1 MRLNGSSTPIN
12 QVKGMRME
20 SFNNIER
27 CIDQIIK
34 TVGNNIVLGLPL
46 GLGKPNRFINALY
59 ERVKRN
65 PQLKLRI
72 ITALSLEKPRPKDDM
87 EAKFLVPFIERLFG
101 DYEELIYAQDVRSNN
116 LPDNIQVSEFY
127 FKAGAMK
134 NCASAQQHYISSNYT
149 FVSRDLLLNGVN
161 VLAQMVAEKEVDGI
175 NCFSLS
181 CNTDV
186 TLDALPLIEAA
197 RDEGKKIVTVAQVH
211 DELPF
216 MYNRAIVDPESFDMT
231 IRSPEC
237 QTRLFAPPNMSVP
250 NADYMAGLYASTL
263 IKDAGTL
270 QIGIGS
276 LGDAIVYAC
285 QLRHAHNEDYKNL
298 VDGLNIDLPQIDN
311 IGGVSPF
318 EKGLYGSSE
327 MFVNGFMHLI
337 KSGIVKRE
345 VYDDL
350 DIQRLLN
357 EEKITETVNAEM
369 LQCLI
374 DEAVIGHR
382 LSHSDFIYLQNW
394 GVLKAELE
402 WSDEGVW
409 EGGKCVGFDLEQKN
423 TFDQLCE
430 LCLGDK
436 LKGGVYMHGGFYL
449 GPQDFYKTLRE
460 MPREQSEKICMSS
473 VGHINQLDYDQPLL
487 SEQRKHARF
496 INTGMMVTLSGAV
509 VSDGLE
515 DGTVVSGVGGQ
526 YNFVAMAHAL
536 PDARSIL
543 CVRSTRGSG
552 KSLQSNILP
561 FYGHVTIPRH
571 LRDIIVTEYGVAD
584 LLAKTDEEIAIALI
598 EVADSRFQVELLDAV
613 KKSGKVRESY
623 QIPDRYLN
631 NYPETIATYMS
642 EWRGKSYFPAFPFG
656 SDFTDE
662 EIALGKSLKD
672 IKALMSKPRAMLKA
686 VIRSYTLKVD
696 EEEAKPFL
704 DRLNLSHPD
713 STKEKI
719 LQHLLLLELEE
730 NGYLKSM

>member
-1 MRLNGSSTPIN
+1 MA
-12 QVKGMRME
+12 KGACME
-20 SFNNIER
+20 SFDSIEL
-27 CIDQIIK
+27 CIDKIIEI
-34 TVGNNIVLGLPL
+34 VGNSLVLGLPL
-46 GLGKPNRFINALY
+46 GLGKPNRFVNALY
-59 ERVKRN
+59 ERVKNN
-65 PQLKLRI
+65 PQLSLRI
-72 ITALSLEKPRPKDDM
+72 ITALSLEKPRPKDST

-101 DYEELIYAQDVRSNN
+101 DYEELKYAQAVRANK

-134 NCASAQQHYISSNYT
+134 NCASAQQNYISSNYT

-161 VLAQMVAEKEVDGI
+161 VLAQMVAEKEVDGV

-186 TLDALPLIEAA
+186 TLDAFPLIDAA
-197 RDEGKKIVTVAQVH
+197 RSEGKKIVTVAQVH

-216 MYNRAIVDPESFDMT
+216 MYNRAIVDPNIFDMT

-237 QTRLFAPPNMSVP
+237 QTRLFAPPNMSIP
-250 NADYMAGLYASTL
+250 NTDYVAGLYASSL
-263 IKDAGTL
+263 IKDGGTL

-285 QLRHAHNEDYKNL
+285 QLRHMHNDDYKQL
-298 VDGLNIDLPQIDN
+298 IEEINIDPSLVIN
-311 IGGVSPF
+311 TGGLCCF

-350 DIQRLLN
+350 DIQCLLN
-357 EEKITETVNAEM
+357 EEKITDIVDSQ
-369 LQCLI
+369 LVQCLV

-382 LSHSDFIYLQNW
+382 LSHSDFIYLQHW
-394 GVLKAELE
+394 GIFKAELD

-409 EGGKCVGFDLEQKN
+409 VDGRCIGLDLTQET
-423 TFDQLCE
+423 TFNE
-430 LCLGDK
+430 ISSHCLGDH

-460 MPREQSEKICMSS
+460 LPREESEKICMSS
-473 VGHINQLDYDQPLL
+473 VGHINQLDYDQALL
-487 SEQRKHARF
+487 SAQRKSARF

-536 PDARSIL
+536 PDAHSIL

-552 KSLQSNILP
+552 KNLASNILP
-561 FYGHVTIPRH
+561 HYGHITIPRH
-571 LRDIIVTEYGVAD
+571 LRDIVVTEYGVAD
-584 LLAKTDEEIAIALI
+584 LLAKTDEQIAIALI
-598 EVADSRFQVELLDAV
+598 QVADSRFQSELLEGV
-613 KKSGKVRESY
+613 KHAGKVKESY
-623 QIPDRYLN
+623 QIPERYLN
-631 NYPETIATYMS
+631 NYPESIANFMS
-642 EWRGKSYFPAFPFG
+642 KWQGKGYFPAFPFG

-662 EIALGKSLKD
+662 EIALGKSLKE
-672 IKALMSKPRAMLKA
+672 IKALMGKPRAMLKA
-686 VIRSYTLKVD
+686 VIRSYILKVD
-696 EEEAKPFL
+696 EAQARPFL
-704 DRLNLSHPD
+704 ARLNLSHPD
-713 STKEKI
+713 STKDKI

>member
-1 MRLNGSSTPIN
+1 MFNSVDG
-12 QVKGMRME
+12 GRME
-20 SFNNIER
+20 SFGSVEL
-27 CIDQIIK
+27 CIDQIIE

-46 GLGKPNRFINALY
+46 GLGKPNRFVNAIY
-59 ERVKRN
+59 ERVKNN

-72 ITALSLEKPRPKDDM
+72 ITALSLEKPRPKDSM

-101 DYEELIYAQDVRSNN
+101 DYEELTYAQDVRFNN
-116 LPDNIQVSEFY
+116 LPENIQVSEFY

-134 NCASAQQHYISSNYT
+134 NCASAQQNYISSNYT
-149 FVSRDLLLNGVN
+149 FVSRDLMLNGVN
-161 VLAQMVAEKEVDGI
+161 VLAQMVAEKEVDGV

-186 TLDALPLIEAA
+186 TLDVFPLIDEARA
-197 RDEGKKIVTVAQVH
+197 EGKKIVTVAQVH
-211 DELPF
+211 DDLPF
-216 MYNRAIVDPESFDMT
+216 MYNRAIVEPESFDMT

-237 QTRLFAPPNMSVP
+237 QARLFAPPNMSVP
-250 NADYMAGLYASTL
+250 NADYMAGLYASAL
-263 IKDAGTL
+263 IKDGGTL

-285 QLRHAHNEDYKNL
+285 KLRHANNDDYKAL
-298 VDGLNIDLPQIDN
+298 VDGINIDQAQVKN
-311 IGGVSPF
+311 IGGVNSF

-357 EEKITETVNAEM
+357 EEKITELVDGQ
-369 LQCLI
+369 LVQSLI

-382 LSHSDFIYLQNW
+382 LSHSDFIYLQRW
-394 GVLKAELE
+394 GILKSELE
-402 WSDEGVW
+402 WSDEGLW
-409 EGGKCVGFDLEQKN
+409 INERRVGLDLTQAD
-423 TFDQLCE
+423 TFNELCE
-430 LCLGDK
+430 YCLGDK
-436 LKGGVYMHGGFYL
+436 LKCGVYMHGGFYL
-449 GPQDFYKTLRE
+449 GPQDFYKTLQE
-460 MPREQSEKICMSS
+460 LPREESEKICMSS
-473 VGHINQLDYDQPLL
+473 VGHINQLDYDQELL
-487 SEQRKHARF
+487 SAQRTNARF

-543 CVRSTRGSG
+543 CVRSTRGGG
-552 KSLQSNILP
+552 KNLQSNILP
-561 FYGHVTIPRH
+561 SYGHVTIPRH
-571 LRDIIVTEYGVAD
+571 LRDIVVTEYGVAD

-598 EVADSRFQVELLDAV
+598 QVADSRFQAELLSGV
-613 KKSGKVRESY
+613 KQAGKVRASY
-623 QIPDRYLN
+623 QIPERYLN
-631 NYPETIATYMS
+631 NYPKTVVDLMAK
-642 EWRGKSYFPAFPFG
+642 WRGKGYFPAFPFG

-662 EIALGKSLKD
+662 EIAVGKSLKD
-672 IKALMSKPRAMLKA
+672 IKALMNKPRVMLKA
-686 VIRSYTLKVD
+686 VIRSYALKVD
-696 EEEAKPFL
+696 EDEARPFL
-704 DRLNLSHPD
+704 ERLSLSHPN

-730 NGYLKSM
+730 NGYLKAM

>member
-1 MRLNGSSTPIN
+1 
-12 QVKGMRME
+12 ME
-20 SFNNIER
+20 SFDSVER
-27 CIDQIIK
+27 CIDQIVE
-34 TVGNNIVLGLPL
+34 TVGNHIVLGLPL
-46 GLGKPNRFINALY
+46 GLGKPNRFVNAIY
-59 ERVKRN
+59 ERVKNN

-72 ITALSLEKPRPKDDM
+72 ITALSLEKPRPKDSV
-87 EAKFLVPFIERLFG
+87 EARFLVPFVERLFG
-101 DYEELIYAQDVRSNN
+101 DYEELTYTQAVRSNS
-116 LPDNIQVSEFY
+116 LPENIQVSEFY

-161 VLAQMVAEKEVDGI
+161 VLAQMVAEKEVDGV

-186 TLDALPLIEAA
+186 TLDAFPLIETA
-197 RDEGKKIVTVAQVH
+197 RSEGKKIVTVAQVH

-216 MYNRAIVDPESFDMT
+216 MYNRAIVDPDNFDMT

-250 NADYMAGLYASTL
+250 NADYVAGLYASTL
-263 IKDAGTL
+263 IKDGGTL

-285 QLRHAHNEDYKNL
+285 QLRHTHNNVYKTL
-298 VDGLNIDLPQIDN
+298 VDGINIELDLVKKT
-311 IGGVSPF
+311 GGVNSF

-350 DIQRLLN
+350 DIQCLLN
-357 EEKITETVNAEM
+357 EERITELVNGE
-369 LQCLI
+369 LIQCLM

-382 LSHSDFIYLQNW
+382 LCHSDFIYLQHW
-394 GVLKAELE
+394 GILKAELDWTE
-402 WSDEGVW
+402 EGVW
-409 EGGKCVGFDLEQKN
+409 VDGRCIGLDLVQEA
-423 TFDQLCE
+423 TFNDLCE
-430 LCLGDK
+430 HCLGNK

-449 GPQDFYKTLRE
+449 GPQDFYQTLRE
-460 MPREQSEKICMSS
+460 LPREESEKICMSS
-473 VGHINQLDYDQPLL
+473 VGHINQLDYDHALL
-487 SEQRKHARF
+487 SAQRTHARF

-536 PDARSIL
+536 DDARSIL

-552 KSLQSNILP
+552 KNLASNILSH
-561 FYGHVTIPRH
+561 YGHITIPRH
-571 LRDIIVTEYGVAD
+571 LRDIVVTEYGVAD

-598 EVADSRFQVELLDAV
+598 QVADSRFQAELLEGV
-613 KKSGKVRESY
+613 KQVGKVRESY
-623 QIPDRYLN
+623 QIPERYLN
-631 NYPETIATYMS
+631 NNPEVIANFMS
-642 EWRGKSYFPAFPFG
+642 EWRGKGYFPAFPFG

-662 EIALGKSLKD
+662 EIALGKSLKE
-672 IKALMSKPRAMLKA
+672 IKALMSKPRALLKA
-686 VIRSYTLKVD
+686 VIRSYVLKVD
-696 EEEAKPFL
+696 EAEAKPFL
-704 DRLNLSHPD
+704 ERLSLSHPD
-713 STKEKI
+713 SSKEKI

>member
-1 MRLNGSSTPIN
+1 
-12 QVKGMRME
+12 ME
-20 SFNNIER
+20 SFDSIEL
-27 CIDQIIK
+27 CIDKIIEI
-34 TVGNNIVLGLPL
+34 VGNSLVLGLPL
-46 GLGKPNRFINALY
+46 GLGKPNRFVNALY
-59 ERVKRN
+59 ERVKNN
-65 PQLKLRI
+65 PQLSLRI
-72 ITALSLEKPRPKDDM
+72 ITALSLEKPRPKDST

-101 DYEELIYAQDVRSNN
+101 DYEELKYAQAVRANK

-134 NCASAQQHYISSNYT
+134 NCASAQQNYISSNYT

-161 VLAQMVAEKEVDGI
+161 VLAQMVAEKEVDGV

-186 TLDALPLIEAA
+186 TLDAFPLIDAA
-197 RDEGKKIVTVAQVH
+197 RSEGKKIVTVAQVH

-216 MYNRAIVDPESFDMT
+216 MYNRAIVDPNIFDMT

-237 QTRLFAPPNMSVP
+237 QTRLFAPPNMSIP
-250 NADYMAGLYASTL
+250 NADYVAGLYASSL
-263 IKDAGTL
+263 IKDGGTL

-285 QLRHAHNEDYKNL
+285 QLRHMHNDDYKQL
-298 VDGLNIDLPQIDN
+298 IEEINIDPSLVIN
-311 IGGVSPF
+311 TGGLCCF

-350 DIQRLLN
+350 DIQCLLN
-357 EEKITETVNAEM
+357 EEKITDIVDSQ
-369 LQCLI
+369 LVQCLV

-382 LSHSDFIYLQNW
+382 LSHSDFIYLQHW
-394 GVLKAELE
+394 GIFKAELD

-409 EGGKCVGFDLEQKN
+409 VDGRCIGLDLTQET
-423 TFDQLCE
+423 TFNE
-430 LCLGDK
+430 ISSHCLGDH

-460 MPREQSEKICMSS
+460 LPREESEKICMSS
-473 VGHINQLDYDQPLL
+473 VGHINQLDYDQALL
-487 SEQRKHARF
+487 SAQRKSARF

-552 KSLQSNILP
+552 KNLASNILP
-561 FYGHVTIPRH
+561 HYGHITIPRH
-571 LRDIIVTEYGVAD
+571 LRDIVVTEYGVAD
-584 LLAKTDEEIAIALI
+584 LLAKTDEQIAIALI
-598 EVADSRFQVELLDAV
+598 QVADSRFQSELLEGV
-613 KKSGKVRESY
+613 KHAGKVKESY
-623 QIPDRYLN
+623 QIPERYLN
-631 NYPETIATYMS
+631 NYPESIANFMS
-642 EWRGKSYFPAFPFG
+642 KWQGKGYFPAFPFG

-662 EIALGKSLKD
+662 EIALGKSLKE
-672 IKALMSKPRAMLKA
+672 IKALMGKPRAMLKA
-686 VIRSYTLKVD
+686 VIRSYILKVD
-696 EEEAKPFL
+696 EAQARPFL
-704 DRLNLSHPD
+704 ARLNLSHPD
-713 STKEKI
+713 STKDKI

>member
-1 MRLNGSSTPIN
+1 
-12 QVKGMRME
+12 ME
-20 SFNNIER
+20 SFDSIEL
-27 CIDQIIK
+27 CIDKIIEI
-34 TVGNNIVLGLPL
+34 VGNSLVLGLPL
-46 GLGKPNRFINALY
+46 GLGKPNRFVNALY
-59 ERVKRN
+59 ERVKNN
-65 PQLKLRI
+65 PQLSLRI
-72 ITALSLEKPRPKDDM
+72 ITALSLEKPRPKDST

-101 DYEELIYAQDVRSNN
+101 DYEELKYAQAVRANK

-134 NCASAQQHYISSNYT
+134 NCASAQQNYISSNYT

-161 VLAQMVAEKEVDGI
+161 VLAQMVAEKEVDGV

-186 TLDALPLIEAA
+186 TLDAFPLIDAA
-197 RDEGKKIVTVAQVH
+197 RSEGKKIVTVAQVH

-216 MYNRAIVDPESFDMT
+216 MYNRAIVDPNIFDMT

-237 QTRLFAPPNMSVP
+237 QTRLFAPPNMSIP
-250 NADYMAGLYASTL
+250 NADYVAGLYASSL
-263 IKDAGTL
+263 IKDGGTL

-285 QLRHAHNEDYKNL
+285 QLRHMHNDDYKQL
-298 VDGLNIDLPQIDN
+298 IEEINIDPSLVIN
-311 IGGVSPF
+311 TGGLCCF

-350 DIQRLLN
+350 DIQCLLN
-357 EEKITETVNAEM
+357 EEKITDIVDSQ
-369 LQCLI
+369 LVQCLV

-382 LSHSDFIYLQNW
+382 LSHSDFIYLQHW
-394 GVLKAELE
+394 GIFKAELD

-409 EGGKCVGFDLEQKN
+409 VDGRCIGLDLTQET
-423 TFDQLCE
+423 TFNE
-430 LCLGDK
+430 ISSHCLGDH

-460 MPREQSEKICMSS
+460 LPREESEKICMSS
-473 VGHINQLDYDQPLL
+473 VGHINQLDYDQALL
-487 SEQRKHARF
+487 SAQRKSARF

-536 PDARSIL
+536 PDAHSIL

-552 KSLQSNILP
+552 KNLASNILP
-561 FYGHVTIPRH
+561 HYGHITIPRH
-571 LRDIIVTEYGVAD
+571 LRDIVVTEYGVAD
-584 LLAKTDEEIAIALI
+584 LLAKTDEQIAIALI
-598 EVADSRFQVELLDAV
+598 QVADSRFQSELLEGV
-613 KKSGKVRESY
+613 KQAGKVKESY
-623 QIPDRYLN
+623 QIPERYLN
-631 NYPETIATYMS
+631 NYPESIANFMS
-642 EWRGKSYFPAFPFG
+642 KWQGKGYFPAFPFG

-662 EIALGKSLKD
+662 EIALGKSLKE
-672 IKALMSKPRAMLKA
+672 IKALMGKPRAMLKA
-686 VIRSYTLKVD
+686 VIRSYILKVD
-696 EEEAKPFL
+696 EAQARPFL
-704 DRLNLSHPD
+704 ARLNLSHPD
-713 STKEKI
+713 STKDKI

>member
-1 MRLNGSSTPIN
+1 
-12 QVKGMRME
+12 ME
-20 SFNNIER
+20 SFESVER
-27 CIDQIIK
+27 CVDKIIE

-46 GLGKPNRFINALY
+46 GLGKPNQLANAIY
-59 ERVKRN
+59 NRAKNN
-65 PQLKLRI
+65 PELNLRI

-101 DYEELIYAQDVRSNN
+101 DYEELGYAKAVRTNT

-134 NCASAQQHYISSNYT
+134 NCSSAQQHYISSNYT

-161 VLAQMVAEKEVDGI
+161 VLAQIVAEKEVDGQ
-175 NCFSLS
+175 NYLSLS

-186 TLDALPLIEAA
+186 TLDAMPLIEEARAA
-197 RDEGKKIVTVAQVH
+197 GKTIVTIAQVH
-211 DELPF
+211 DDLPF
-216 MYNRAIVDPESFDMT
+216 MYNRAMVEPEYYDMV

-237 QTRLFAPPNMSVP
+237 QTTLFAPPNMSVP
-250 NADYMAGLYASTL
+250 NPDFMAGLYASTL
-263 IKDAGTL
+263 IKDGGTL

-285 QLRHAHNEDYKNL
+285 QLRHEHNSDYQAL
-298 VDGLNIDLPQIDN
+298 VKGINVDADIIEQT
-311 IGGVSPF
+311 GGKEVF
-318 EKGLYGSSE
+318 DKGLYGSSE

-337 KSGIVKRE
+337 QKGIVKRK

-350 DIQRLLN
+350 DLQRLLN
-357 EEKITETVNAEM
+357 EEKITESVNADM
-369 LQCLI
+369 LKCLL
-374 DEAVIGHR
+374 DEAVIGHH
-382 LSHSDFIYLQNW
+382 LTHSDFIYLQHW
-394 GVLKAELE
+394 GIFNKDITWTDDGIDIGGQCLSVDLNQ
-402 WSDEGVW
+402 EGN
-409 EGGKCVGFDLEQKN
+409 LHAI
-423 TFDQLCE
+423 CE
-430 LCLGDK
+430 NCLGES
-436 LKGGVYMHGGFYL
+436 LNCGVHMHGGFYL
-449 GPQDFYKTLRE
+449 GPQDFYQALRDL
-460 MPREQSEKICMSS
+460 PREESEKICMSS

-487 SEQRKHARF
+487 SAQRKHARF

-509 VSDGLE
+509 VSDGLQ

-552 KSLQSNILP
+552 KNLQSNILP
-561 FYGHVTIPRH
+561 HYGHVTIPRH
-571 LRDIIVTEYGVAD
+571 LRDVVVTEYGIAD

-598 EVADSRFQVELLDAV
+598 QVADSRFQEELLQGV
-613 KKSGKVRESY
+613 KKAGKVRESY
-623 QIPDRYLN
+623 EIPERYRN
-631 NYPETIATYMS
+631 NYPEVIAKFVG
-642 EWRGKSYFPAFPFG
+642 EWRGKGYFPAFPLG

-696 EEEAKPFL
+696 EAEAKPFL
-704 DRLNLSHPD
+704 DRLSLSHPD

>member
-1 MRLNGSSTPIN
+1 MLFD
-12 QVKGMRME
+12 QAKGERME
-20 SFNNIER
+20 SFNSIER
-27 CIDQIIK
+27 CIDQIIE

-46 GLGKPNRFINALY
+46 GLGKPNRFVNVIY
-59 ERVKRN
+59 DRVKNN
-65 PQLKLRI
+65 PQLNLRI
-72 ITALSLEKPRPKDDM
+72 ITALSLEKPRPKDSI
-87 EAKFLVPFIERLFG
+87 EAKFLVPFVERLFG
-101 DYEELIYAQDVRSNN
+101 DYEELTYAQEVRSNN

-134 NCASAQQHYISSNYT
+134 NCVSAQQHYISSNYT

-161 VLAQMVAEKEVDGI
+161 VLAQMVAEKEVDGV

-186 TLDALPLIEAA
+186 TLDVFPLIEAA
-197 RDEGKKIVTVAQVH
+197 RTEGKKIVTVAQVH
-211 DELPF
+211 DQLPF

-237 QTRLFAPPNMSVP
+237 QTRLFAPPNMSIP
-250 NADYMAGLYASTL
+250 YADYMAGLYTSAL
-263 IKDAGTL
+263 IKDNGTL

-285 QLRHAHNEDYKNL
+285 KLRHTNNDDYKKLINNINL
-298 VDGLNIDLPQIDN
+298 DLAQVN
-311 IGGVSPF
+311 SIGGVNSF

-337 KSGIVKRE
+337 KNGIVKRE

-350 DIQRLLN
+350 DIQCLLN
-357 EEKITETVNAEM
+357 EEKITELVDGE
-369 LQCLI
+369 LVQCLI

-382 LSHSDFIYLQNW
+382 LSHSDFIYLQHW
-394 GVLKAELE
+394 GVLKSELE
-402 WSDEGVW
+402 WSDEGIWVDD
-409 EGGKCVGFDLEQKN
+409 KRVGLDLTQSN
-423 TFDQLCE
+423 TFNELCKY
-430 LCLGDK
+430 CLGDK
-436 LKGGVYMHGGFYL
+436 LKRGVYMHGGFYL
-449 GPQDFYKTLRE
+449 GPQDFYKALQELTRE
-460 MPREQSEKICMSS
+460 ESEKICMSS
-473 VGHINQLDYDQPLL
+473 VGHINQLDYDQELL
-487 SEQRKHARF
+487 SAQRKDARF

-543 CVRSTRGSG
+543 CVRSTRGSD
-552 KSLQSNILP
+552 KNLQSNILP
-561 FYGHVTIPRH
+561 SYGHVTIPRH
-571 LRDIIVTEYGVAD
+571 LRDIVVTEYGIAD

-598 EVADSRFQVELLDAV
+598 QVADSRFQAELLEGV
-613 KKSGKVRESY
+613 KQVGKVRESY
-623 QIPDRYLN
+623 QIPEQYLN
-631 NYPETIATYMS
+631 NYPETITDFMTK
-642 EWRGKSYFPAFPFG
+642 WCRKGYFPDFPLG
-656 SDFTDE
+656 TDFTDE
-662 EIALGKSLKD
+662 EIALGKSLKE

-686 VIRSYTLKVD
+686 VIRSFALKVD
-696 EEEAKPFL
+696 EVEARPFL

>member
-1 MRLNGSSTPIN
+1 M
-12 QVKGMRME
+12 K
-20 SFNNIER
+20 SFDSVER
-27 CIDQIIK
+27 CIDQIIE
-34 TVGNNIVLGLPL
+34 TVGANLVLGLPL
-46 GLGKPNRFINALY
+46 GLGKPNRFVNALY
-59 ERVKRN
+59 DRVKKN
-65 PQLKLRI
+65 PQLTLRI
-72 ITALSLEKPRPKDDM
+72 ITALSLEKPRPKDNI
-87 EAKFLVPFIERLFG
+87 EAKFLVPFVERLFG
-101 DYEELIYAQDVRSNN
+101 DYEELAYARDVRSNN

-161 VLAQMVAEKEVDGI
+161 VLAQMVAEKEIDGV

-181 CNTDV
+181 SNTDV

-216 MYNRAIVDPESFDMT
+216 MYNRAIVDPDCFDMT

-250 NADYMAGLYASTL
+250 NADYVAGLYASTL
-263 IKDAGTL
+263 IKDGGTL

-285 QLRHAHNEDYKNL
+285 QLRHAHNEDYKEL
-298 VDGLNIDLPQIDN
+298 VNGINIELDQVKST
-311 IGGVSPF
+311 GGVNSF

-337 KSGIVKRE
+337 KSGVVKRE

-350 DIQRLLN
+350 DIQCLLN
-357 EEKITETVNAEM
+357 EEKITEVVNRD
-369 LQCLI
+369 LIQCLI

-382 LSHSDFIYLQNW
+382 LTHSDFIYLQHW
-394 GVLKAELE
+394 GIFKADLE

-409 EGGKCVGFDLEQKN
+409 FDGRCVGLDLTQSHIFDE
-423 TFDQLCE
+423 LCE
-430 LCLGDK
+430 YCLGDR

-460 MPREQSEKICMSS
+460 LPREESEKICMSS
-473 VGHINQLDYDQPLL
+473 VGHINQLDYDQALL
-487 SEQRKHARF
+487 SAQRINARF
-496 INTGMMVTLSGAV
+496 INTGMMVTLGGAV

-552 KSLQSNILP
+552 KNVQSNILP
-561 FYGHVTIPRH
+561 SYGHVTIPRH
-571 LRDIIVTEYGVAD
+571 LRDIVVTEYGVAD

-598 EVADSRFQVELLDAV
+598 QVADSRFQTELLESMKQAC
-613 KKSGKVRESY
+613 KVRESY
-623 QIPDRYLN
+623 QIPEKYLN
-631 NYPETIATYMS
+631 NYPETIANFMS
-642 EWRGKSYFPAFPFG
+642 NWREKGYFPAFPLG
-656 SDFTDE
+656 TDFTDE
-662 EIALGKSLKD
+662 EIALGRSLKD

-686 VIRSYTLKVD
+686 VIRSYALKVD
-696 EEEAKPFL
+696 EEEARPFL
-704 DRLNLSHPD
+704 ERLSLSHPD

>member
-1 MRLNGSSTPIN
+1 LA
-12 QVKGMRME
+12 KGTCME
-20 SFNNIER
+20 SFNSIEL
-27 CIDQIIK
+27 CIDQIIE
-34 TVGNNIVLGLPL
+34 TVGNNLVLGLPL
-46 GLGKPNRFINALY
+46 GLGKPNRFVNVLY
-59 ERVKRN
+59 ERVKN
-65 PQLKLRI
+65 NSQLNLRI
-72 ITALSLEKPRPKDDM
+72 ITALSLEKPRPKDSL

-101 DYEELIYAQDVRSNN
+101 DYEELTYAQAVRSNN
-116 LPDNIQVSEFY
+116 LPKNIQVSEFY

-134 NCASAQQHYISSNYT
+134 SCASAQQHYISSNYT

-161 VLAQMVAEKEVDGI
+161 VLAQMVAEKEVDGV

-186 TLDALPLIEAA
+186 TLDAFPLIEEA
-197 RDEGKKIVTVAQVH
+197 RSEGKKIVTVAQVH

-216 MYNRAIVDPESFDMT
+216 MYNRAIVDPNEFDMT
-231 IRSPEC
+231 IRNPEC

-250 NADYMAGLYASTL
+250 NADYVAGLYASTL
-263 IKDAGTL
+263 IKDGGTL

-285 QLRHAHNEDYKNL
+285 QLRHAHNNDYKEL
-298 VDGLNIDLPQIDN
+298 LEDINIDLDLVKN
-311 IGGVSPF
+311 TGGADSF

-350 DIQRLLN
+350 DIQCLLN
-357 EEKITETVNAEM
+357 EGKITELVDDA
-369 LQCLI
+369 LVQCLI

-382 LSHSDFIYLQNW
+382 LSHSDFIYLQHW
-394 GVLKAELE
+394 GILKAELD
-402 WSDEGVW
+402 WSEEGIWVD
-409 EGGKCVGFDLEQKN
+409 GR
-423 TFDQLCE
+423 
-430 LCLGDK
+430 CLGLDLTQEATFIEFCKHCLGEK

-460 MPREQSEKICMSS
+460 LPREESEKICMSS
-473 VGHINQLDYDQPLL
+473 VGHINQLDYDQELL
-487 SEQRKHARF
+487 SAQRKNARF

-552 KSLQSNILP
+552 KYLESNILP
-561 FYGHVTIPRH
+561 HYGHITIPRH
-571 LRDIIVTEYGVAD
+571 LRDIVVTEYGVAD
-584 LLAKTDEEIAIALI
+584 LLAKTDEEVAIALI
-598 EVADSRFQVELLDAV
+598 QVADSRFQAELLEGV
-613 KKSGKVRESY
+613 KQAAKVRESY
-623 QIPDRYLN
+623 QIPERYLN
-631 NYPETIATYMS
+631 NYPKVIANFMS
-642 EWRGKSYFPAFPFG
+642 KWHGKGYFPAFPLG

-686 VIRSYTLKVD
+686 VIRSYALKVD

-704 DRLNLSHPD
+704 ERLSLSHPG